1 MVTRIAQLSEIL
13 DSDFGADERARKGS
27 QAEALAGFEFWSGA
41 SGRCYVHSVFSLQTC
56 PELPQ
61 ANFMLV
67 LRHED
72 GSRDV
77 RHIGRT
83 TNKSPSLNLAHIRQL
98 GAESAANEVH
108 VHFLGSDERTRTQI
122 AFDLESAASLGN
134 AHHANQIN

>member
-13 DSDFGADERARKGS
+13 ENDFGTDEQAYGQS
-27 QAEALAGFEFWSGA
+27 QSNPLAGFEFWSGA
-41 SGRCYVHSVFSLQTC
+41 SGRCYVHSVFSLQSC

-77 RHIGRT
+77 RHVGRT
-83 TNKSPSLNLAHIRQL
+83 TSRSPSLNLAHIRQL
-98 GAESAANEVH
+98 GAELAANEVH
-108 VHFLGSDERTRTQI
+108 VHFLGTDERCRSLI
-122 AFDLESAASLGN
+122 AFDLESAASVGN
-134 AHHANQIN
+134 AHHASQIN